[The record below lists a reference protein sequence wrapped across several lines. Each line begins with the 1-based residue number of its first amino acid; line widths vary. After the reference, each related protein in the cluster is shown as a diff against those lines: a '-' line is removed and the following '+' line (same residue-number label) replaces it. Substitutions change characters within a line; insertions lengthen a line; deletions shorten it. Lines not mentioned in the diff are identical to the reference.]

1 MLRSRALTR
10 ILEFVLVWQ
19 AAASTFMGGEDESL
33 GVLLFDPPKA
43 TMCVA
48 VGDEDSWS
56 KPVRPLP
63 DGSSHVVPADS
74 MLLSMCVAWQ
84 LDVDTPVERGIF
96 EVEGDMFHYD
106 LSVSIDVCPG
116 IFWRT
121 KQVKTSPLALPPS
134 VIW

>member
-1 MLRSRALTR
+1 
-10 ILEFVLVWQ
+10 
-19 AAASTFMGGEDESL
+19 MGGEDESL

-56 KPVRPLP
+56 KPVRALP
-63 DGSSHVVPADS
+63 EGSTMWSLDS
-74 MLLSMCVAWQ
+74 RLLSMSMCVAWQ

-121 KQVKTSPLALPPS
+121 KQVKTRPLALPPL
-134 VIW
+134 VVW